1 MERIS
6 LRGRILRNLKKKTT
20 EIYYDMICLLLGTS
34 EPCWGSEGTTI
45 QPATIVPSSI
55 DESILSRNYN
65 VFS

>member
-1 MERIS
+1 MARIS
-6 LRGRILRNLKKKTT
+6 LRVRILRKLEKKIT

-34 EPCWGSEGTTI
+34 EPCWGSEGTTV

-65 VFS
+65 AFS